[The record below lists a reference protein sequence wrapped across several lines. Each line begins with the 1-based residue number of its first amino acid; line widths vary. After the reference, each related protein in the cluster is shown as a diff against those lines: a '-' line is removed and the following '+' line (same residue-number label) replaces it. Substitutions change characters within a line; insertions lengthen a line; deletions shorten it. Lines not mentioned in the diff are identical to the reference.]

1 MKIIKTIF
9 LLILV
14 PVLIGASVYLL
25 GYKLIESGRLKG
37 DPLRLV
43 GGFILPLNAFLTQ
56 DPSKT
61 PLLYRATFSESK
73 LSLNSY
79 FGCGRFVGNSN
90 LDGVNYVDFYS
101 PIAGD
106 GALISLNSEV
116 EVYKSKKLSELVPY
130 PIDGLVSGDKI
141 CLSWLSEA
149 EPGTTRFIKVLGIDR
164 SIDGVLRYLV
174 VFKK

>member
-14 PVLIGASVYLL
+14 PVLVGVLVYLL
-25 GYKLIESGRLKG
+25 GYKLIETGRLKG
-37 DPLRLV
+37 DSLRLV

-56 DPSKT
+56 DPSTT

-73 LSLNSY
+73 LSFNFY
-79 FGCGRFVGNSN
+79 FGCGRFIGNSS

-101 PIAGD
+101 PIAHD
-106 GALISLNSEV
+106 GAFISLNSEV
-116 EVYKSKKLSELVPY
+116 EIYKSKKLSELVPY
-130 PIDGLVSGDKI
+130 SIDGLVSGDKI
-141 CLSWLSEA
+141 CVSWMSES
-149 EPGTTRFIKVLGIDR
+149 EPGRNRFIRVDGVDR
-164 SIDGVLRYLV
+164 SIDGVLRYLI